1 MVFVSLYSYKFWT
14 QKTYQKIFYLH
25 VHTTLIILMIFFPY
39 FFLIFSLFFS
49 SFSFISSQPPL
60 SSHFLLH
67 LHSEFLSFPPLPI
80 CVSPST
86 INPAHLPSSD
96 LALPST
102 YLRSSP
108 SADLAS
114 IQPFRWPSSN
124 PALPP
129 TQLTNLRSPLRWP
142 SSPIFLHSSP
152 AQLPYP
158 NVFLHLPPTL
168 TLANPSHGFRRVQYG
183 FQV

>member
-1 MVFVSLYSYKFWT
+1 MKNVPKKILFACSHYSD
-14 QKTYQKIFYLH
+14 
-25 VHTTLIILMIFFPY
+25 Y
-39 FFLIFSLFFS
+39 FNDFFSLFFS
-49 SFSFISSQPPL
+49 SFSFISSQPSL

-80 CVSPST
+80 CISQST
-86 INPAHLPSSD
+86 INPARLLSSD
-96 LALPST
+96 
-102 YLRSSP
+102 
-108 SADLAS
+108 
-114 IQPFRWPSSN
+114 

-129 TQLTNLRSPLRWP
+129 TQLANFCSPFHRP

-158 NVFLHLPPTL
+158 NVFLHSLLTL
-168 TLANPSHGFRRVQYG
+168 TLANPSRGFRRVQCG